1 MRYSSVLGLKQYP
14 RNVFLCSPKEVGP
27 SSKLWPGRYT
37 TAVWGAGSSFQLV
50 WNGNSWI
57 TCVVSELKH
66 CVEHKNGRNME
77 LMSFTEEEPWWVL
90 HWASLLPAEEWGLNL
105 FSHLLTTNMTFLNPL
120 AQKSHVVKGIAAA
133 GRYTMGQMRA
143 GELCGLRTPLRPGFA
158 SCRLHGARPRCPRPA
173 PPRCARLF
181 CELSWLVCVPNT
193 KCWLENPTDGKCPVL
208 FVAEKL
214 QEALLGDC

>member
-1 MRYSSVLGLKQYP
+1 M
-14 RNVFLCSPKEVGP
+14 
-27 SSKLWPGRYT
+27 
-37 TAVWGAGSSFQLV
+37 
-50 WNGNSWI
+50 
-57 TCVVSELKH
+57 SELKH

-143 GELCGLRTPLRPGFA
+143 GELCGLRTPLGPGFA

-181 CELSWLVCVPNT
+181 LWAQLAGLCPKHQVLAGKPNRRKVSRTFCGWEAPRGPSWRLLVKCVF
-193 KCWLENPTDGKCPVL
+193 C
-208 FVAEKL
+208 
-214 QEALLGDC
+214 LLRPSSRV